1 MFMRNPYLS
10 LLKTGWTY
18 ARDKRKSYLLVYAM
32 FIGANLIAALN
43 PLLFGWFVGKVQTDT
58 QQVFY
63 YTLLYCG
70 GYMGLKLLE
79 WSLHGPGRMKERMLA
94 SNISRNYLQAQYHQ
108 ALHVSAQWHQDNHSG
123 ATINRLQKAYDAL
136 RNFFDKGFI
145 YLHTIIK
152 FVLSVSAILY
162 FAPLFGLIAIGL
174 GLLNILVISRF
185 NKPYIESLNK
195 VHQKERRVAANLF
208 DTLSN
213 IRTVITLRL
222 EKSMER
228 GMLQKLRLVVPAFR
242 KTALINEWKWFTAE
256 MMITVIYCV
265 IVAGFVYQN
274 WIPGKVFYIAG
285 LVTLL
290 GYVNQFTSV
299 FQNVAG
305 QYTEIMQ
312 FDAAIKNAAII
323 GEAYAANH
331 RPDEPA
337 ALPNSWNKMELS
349 NLNFSYHAGWG
360 KDKKAQHL
368 RNLELRIEK
377 GQRIALIG
385 ESGCGKSTLLT
396 LLRGLYTPE
405 AGSQFSVDGKTLS
418 LAHLYDSVTLFPQ
431 EPEVFE
437 NTVAYNIT
445 LGLPYSNEEIKE
457 ACAQAQFLPIVAQ
470 MPDGLNTDIK
480 EKGVNLS
487 GGQKQRLALARGI
500 LAARNSKLVLLD
512 EPTSSVDPRTEML
525 IYDQLFEAFRDKA
538 VISSLHR
545 LHLLPKFDYI
555 YIMDKGR
562 VVDEGT
568 FEQLMLISKTF
579 KAMWEHQQTSSFS
592 VVHGLDRKIA

>member
-1 MFMRNPYLS
+1 MNNPYLS

-18 ARDKRKSYLLVYAM
+18 AGKKRKTYLLVYVL
-32 FIGANLIAALN
+32 FTGANLIAALS

-58 QQVFY
+58 QKVFH
-63 YTLLYCG
+63 YTLIYAG
-70 GYMGLKLLE
+70 AYMGLKLLE
-79 WSLHGPGRMKERMLA
+79 WSLHGPARIMERMLA
-94 SNISRNYLQAQYHQ
+94 SNISRNYLQEQFHQ

-136 RNFFDKGFI
+136 RSFFDKGFM

-174 GLLNILVISRF
+174 GMLNIGVISRF
-185 NKPYIESLNK
+185 NKPYIASLNE

-222 EKSMER
+222 EKSMEK
-228 GMLQKLRLVVPAFR
+228 GMLQKLRLVLPAFR

-256 MMITVIYCV
+256 MLITVIYCV
-265 IVAGFVYQN
+265 IVAGYVYQH
-274 WIPGKVFYIAG
+274 WEAGKVFYIAG

-312 FDAAIKNAAII
+312 YHTALKNASVI

-331 RPDEPA
+331 RPDVPALLPA
-337 ALPNSWNKMELS
+337 AWNTMRLS
-349 NLNFSYHAGWG
+349 NLNFSYQSGWG
-360 KDKKAQHL
+360 KEKKAQHL
-368 RNLELRIEK
+368 RNLELQIER

-396 LLRGLYTPE
+396 LLRGLYAPE
-405 AGSQFSVDGKTLS
+405 PGSRFSVDGNTLP
-418 LAHLYDSVTLFPQ
+418 LARLYDSVTLFPQ
-431 EPEVFE
+431 EPEIFE

-445 LGLPYSNEEIKE
+445 LGLPYSDEEIRE
-457 ACAQAQFLPIVAQ
+457 VCAQAEFAPIVAQ

-500 LAARNSKLVLLD
+500 LAARDSKLVLLD
-512 EPTSSVDPRTEML
+512 EPTSSIDPKTETL
-525 IYDQLFEAFRDKA
+525 IYDQLFETFKDKA

-555 YIMDKGR
+555 YILDRGR

-568 FEQLMLISKTF
+568 FEQLLLISKPF
-579 KAMWEHQQTSSFS
+579 KVMWEHQQTDSLS